1 MFIVLKQQICRVP
14 YQHGLSSALAVY
26 VGTTLIAMSAA
37 DRLVSC
43 ATIERTVDKAEE
55 PWT

>member
-26 VGTTLIAMSAA
+26 VGTTLIAMSAVG
-37 DRLVSC
+37 RLASC
-43 ATIERTVDKAEE
+43 ANIGPKADQAEE
-55 PWT
+55 P

>member
-26 VGTTLIAMSAA
+26 VGTTSIATPANRIGN
-37 DRLVSC
+37 RLCDHNDNS
-43 ATIERTVDKAEE
+43 
-55 PWT
+55 